1 MLTLSDRL
9 YRLLLRLYPPSFR
22 RRFGTE
28 MALVFQDRCRQEQRL
43 GGRRGLL
50 ALWMRTLGDIAM
62 TVPRENLLALFQSVR
77 ARELRPGILSVA
89 ALTVVVAVVA
99 NYSVWSVLGAFLQHT
114 YVIAARFPAD
124 LLFYLLAATSVLIV
138 IGGVLFAAATFQRLR
153 PLPRRR
159 GR

>member
-1 MLTLSDRL
+1 
-9 YRLLLRLYPPSFR
+9 
-22 RRFGTE
+22 
-28 MALVFQDRCRQEQRL
+28 
-43 GGRRGLL
+43 
-50 ALWMRTLGDIAM
+50 MRTLGDIAM

-99 NYSVWSVLGAFLQHT
+99 NYRVWSALGAFLQHT

-138 IGGVLFAAATFQRLR
+138 IGGVLFAAATFQGLR